1 VAVVPKALAFQK
13 ALVEPEKLAAEMVRV
28 ERMLRPEV
36 VRIKHT
42 VANDAT
48 GDAALY
54 LRVLLSD
61 EASKPERLREVTTR
75 IRCDPPAP
83 RAPQF
88 LGTYLLPSVSQSIRT
103 SGPSGSSVDVT
114 DGVPRRPV
122 GTGASRFII
131 VHD

>member
-1 VAVVPKALAFQK
+1 
-13 ALVEPEKLAAEMVRV
+13 MVRV

-75 IRCDPPAP
+75 ISAVIRQRLEPLNSWGLI
-83 RAPQF
+83 F
-88 LGTYLLPSVSQSIRT
+88 YLRFRSQSEQAALQDPAWT
-103 SGPSGSSVDVT
+103 
-114 DGVPRRPV
+114 
-122 GTGASRFII
+122 
-131 VHD
+131 